1 MSSRTRSTEA
11 GLQSVTLRARHDR
24 LTHSDYVIHA
34 RNAGLPKGR
43 EPYGNG
49 AAVVVRDGENPSH
62 GEGRQVD
69 GNDRETGV
77 SVMLQCPSSRD
88 YPGTGEPDAVKVC
101 VVERCA
107 ESLPQ
112 IGGA

>member
-1 MSSRTRSTEA
+1 MATYTI
-11 GLQSVTLRARHDR
+11 LNVTQ
-24 LTHSDYVIHA
+24 A

-69 GNDRETGV
+69 WNGRETWV
-77 SVMLQCPSSRD
+77 SVMLKCPSSRD
-88 YPGTGEPDAVKVC
+88 YPGTGEPDAVKAARPVRGEA
-101 VVERCA
+101 VGKG
-107 ESLPQ
+107 P
-112 IGGA
+112 